1 MLGPDPICDSIYKDG
16 SYGSEKRCEQQT
28 VGPPGV
34 YETPPRMFSTHESQ
48 SDRFWSARQ
57 SNLAQTSA
65 LRRIESRALRWL
77 HETSGFFFWLNS
89 LESVHEATLLEEEV
103 EEWNEVQTALVSL
116 CPGSCLFVSR
126 HQTSFLFL
134 FFLLKSKSCCSV
146 IYSNCSRKTQERGQR
161 DALQSRKAQQK
172 QKGGKSRRLHSMLEG
187 EIDRD
192 VEPALYFS
200 FTGTSTYTHALIHP
214 HPPPGNHIP
223 SLLLSLSFAHYGGNR
238 SD

>member
-1 MLGPDPICDSIYKDG
+1 MRYK
-16 SYGSEKRCEQQT
+16 R
-28 VGPPGV
+28 
-34 YETPPRMFSTHESQ
+34 
-48 SDRFWSARQ
+48 RQ
-57 SNLAQTSA
+57 SHYVPAA
-65 LRRIESRALRWL
+65 
-77 HETSGFFFWLNS
+77 
-89 LESVHEATLLEEEV
+89 
-103 EEWNEVQTALVSL
+103 VSL
-116 CPGSCLFVSR
+116 CPDIR

-238 SD
+238 SDQRSLMSCAQMRVLLHSSRTSGVQPHRVPPAHICVHLCLCILHRDGG